1 MLRFRP
7 PDWPRDREALARL
20 DLSFATDVGYALER
34 RGPLDFALVERPVDP
49 PLVKRYAVDW
59 DALAASPHVMVADRD
74 GTAVGVAA
82 VTWQAWNRRAELSHL
97 YVDAAS
103 RGRGAGTGLLRAA
116 EGAAR
121 ALGARCLWVETQQVN
136 APAIRFYLRQGY
148 ACCGLDAALYED
160 AREIAVFLARAID

>member
-1 MLRFRP
+1 MLRFRS
-7 PDWPRDREALARL
+7 PDWPRDREGLARL
-20 DLSFATDVGYALER
+20 DPSFASDVVYAVER
-34 RGPLDFALVERPVDP
+34 RGPLDFALVERPIDP

-59 DALAASPHVMVADRD
+59 DALAASPHVTVADRD
-74 GTAVGVAA
+74 GAVVGVAA

-103 RGRGAGTGLLRAA
+103 RGRGVGTGLLRAA
-116 EGAAR
+116 ERAAR

-148 ACCGLDAALYED
+148 ACCGLDAALYD
-160 AREIAVFLARAID
+160 DDREVAVFFVRAL